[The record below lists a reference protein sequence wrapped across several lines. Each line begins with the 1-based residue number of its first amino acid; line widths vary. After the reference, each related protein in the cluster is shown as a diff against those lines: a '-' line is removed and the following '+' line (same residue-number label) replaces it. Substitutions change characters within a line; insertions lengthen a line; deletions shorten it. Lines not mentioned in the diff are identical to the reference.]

1 MRLKRRQ
8 AEEDVS
14 TVFDAIERLTGEN
27 RRSRSADTEFELVKL
42 RHDAFGALGGPPPAT
57 PPAIVPGRSTGAL
70 PRVEPA
76 GLDLPALRDGLATG
90 GCLLVP
96 GLIPAHRV
104 AELVAGI
111 DRSLEAFDAATE
123 KRAGPEDRAWYR
135 PFTPA
140 EGVSSYRVGGRR
152 KWVRAAGG
160 VWTADSPRMLFT
172 LVETLREVGLA
183 SLIEAFLGERPV
195 MSVNKCTLRRVPVDS
210 AGEWHQ
216 DGAFLGEGVRS
227 LNVWMA
233 LDHCGRDAPTMDV
246 VPRRFAEVVPTGT
259 DTPFDWAVGPSAAAA
274 AAGDAGILRPEF
286 APGDVLLFVHLFLH
300 RTAAEP
306 VMTSERHAIE
316 SWFFAPST
324 YPEGQIPLV
333 F

>member
-8 AEEDVS
+8 AEEDVP
-14 TVFDAIERLTGEN
+14 TLFDAIERLTEEN
-27 RRSRSADTEFELVKL
+27 RGSRSAETEFALVKL
-42 RHDAFGALGGPPPAT
+42 RHDAFGELGGPPGTA
-57 PPAIVPGRSTGAL
+57 PPAIVAGPSTGAL

-76 GLDLPALRDGLATG
+76 ALDLQALRDGLATG

-96 GLIPAHRV
+96 GLIPPHRV

-140 EGVSSYRVGGRR
+140 EGVGAYRVGGRR

-183 SLIEAFLGERPV
+183 SLIEAFLGERPA
-195 MSVNKCTLRRVPVDS
+195 MSVNKCTLRRVPIDS
-210 AGEWHQ
+210 DGEWHQ
-216 DGAFLGEGVRS
+216 DGAFLGDGVRS

-233 LDHCGRDAPTMDV
+233 LDHCGADAPTMDV
-246 VPRRFAEVVPTGT
+246 VPRRFESVVPTGT
-259 DTPFDWAVGPSAAAA
+259 GTPFDWAVGPDQVVSSA
-274 AAGDAGILRPEF
+274 GEAGILRPDF
-286 APGDVLLFVHLFLH
+286 APGDVLLFDHLFLH